1 MNSKGRNHICGI
13 EPVSTLI
20 PHRINQVIIKELIF
34 TTLAKLDPAATK
46 NMGVIT
52 AGLGFQTE
60 EVAKERKGRRNS
72 KESFA
77 KMNKSRKM
85 EDNIRSKMVQ
95 GNLKV
100 TKETM
105 KKSKDEKIESDTN
118 EGDKKNNLTR
128 T

>member
-1 MNSKGRNHICGI
+1 
-13 EPVSTLI
+13 
-20 PHRINQVIIKELIF
+20 
-34 TTLAKLDPAATK
+34 
-46 NMGVIT
+46 MGVVT

-77 KMNKSRKM
+77 KMNKNREM
-85 EDNIRSKMVQ
+85 EDNIGSKMVQ

-100 TKETM
+100 TKEAM
-105 KKSKDEKIESDTN
+105 KKSKGGKTEYDTK
-118 EGDKKNNLTR
+118 EGDKKKNLPR